1 MTSTPPPVRQT
12 PRRYFIT
19 GATAGIGLAAA
30 RRLAA
35 PVERGGGGA
44 EVVLGVRNVAKA
56 EALADSIPG
65 CRIVELDLADLSSV
79 RSVRERYDEPFD
91 VLIHNAGVVA
101 SSRKE
106 TVDGYELGF
115 GTNFLGPFAL
125 TAELIELV
133 TQRIVI
139 VGSDAHK
146 FARLDFDDLQW
157 TRRRFAPMPAYGAS
171 KLADMLFGYEL
182 GRRQQRLE
190 VMLAHPGWA
199 ATDLPRA
206 TSSDRLNQIVVRASG
221 LIAQSSDAGAACT
234 VYAATAP
241 IPNGSYVGPDG
252 FAGQWGK
259 PSLVGRARAAHDPD
273 TAERLW
279 TVAEQLTGT
288 SIDL

>member
-1 MTSTPPPVRQT
+1 MTAT
-12 PRRYFIT
+12 PRLRYFIT

-35 PVERGGGGA
+35 PVADGGEGA

-65 CRIVELDLADLSSV
+65 CRIVELDLADLASV
-79 RSVRERYDEPFD
+79 RSIRERYYEPID
-91 VLIHNAGVVA
+91 VLIHNAGVV
-101 SSRKE
+101 SPSRKR
-106 TVDGYELGF
+106 TVDGYELDF
-115 GTNFLGPFAL
+115 GTNFLGPYAL
-125 TAELIELV
+125 TAELLDLV
-133 TQRIVI
+133 RRRIVI

-146 FARLDFDDLQW
+146 FGQLDFDDLQW
-157 TRRRFAPMPAYGAS
+157 TRRRFSAMPAYGAS

-182 GRRQQRLE
+182 GRRQQRVE
-190 VMLAHPGWA
+190 VMLCHPGWA

-206 TSSDRLNQIVVRASG
+206 TSSDRLNTLLVRGSG

-259 PSLVGRARAAHDPD
+259 PALVGRARRAHDPEI
-273 TAERLW
+273 AERLW
-279 TVAEQLTGT
+279 DVAEQLTGST
-288 SIDL
+288 ITL